1 MIKIMGRFIVVLMLC
16 SLVQVKAA
24 GNFIEIKGTQFV
36 DSTGQEIFLKG
47 FGLGGW
53 LVPEGYM
60 LHIPGFG
67 SPTDIQNKIS
77 ALIGPTAADQFW
89 QKYRHN
95 YVNKKDIEQI
105 AAWGFNSL
113 RLPFNYRLLSPKDQP
128 GVYLETGFAVIDTL
142 IEWCRASNIR
152 LILDMHCA
160 PGGQNAGNISDSD
173 GIEARLWTESANQD
187 RTVDLWREIAHR
199 YAREDVIV
207 GYDLLNEPV
216 LPSGYDGRDLRAL
229 YIRITSAIRQVDT
242 THIVFVEGNWYA
254 TDFSYL
260 TPQWD
265 TKLSYSFHDYWS
277 PSQLSSIQQYLT
289 IRQTYGVP
297 IWLGES
303 GENSNTWFYRM
314 IKIFDEKDIPWSW
327 WTHKKLETITSPYS
341 AKTNPLYEQ
350 VLAYWRG
357 EGPKPS
363 QAAAETGLFAM
374 AESLSIDKC
383 VYLPD
388 VKETLT
394 DPNHGLQNLPYVNH
408 TVPGVI
414 AAVDYDLGQNGY
426 GSYDT
431 DFENDGSGAA
441 WNTGYSYR
449 NDGVDIQL
457 SDDSDGF
464 PYSVGWLAQNEWM
477 SYTFKV
483 SLADTFDISVR
494 LAAPTSSG
502 QYILLI
508 DQKNIAKA
516 QNVASTG
523 GWYNWKDTN
532 YGSVYL
538 SAGKHVLK
546 FKCLSAGFNL
556 ERFDFKGRH
565 TSGGI
570 IDNKPLPKS
579 MILYPNFPN
588 PFNPGTHLK
597 YEIPS
602 SGFISVN
609 LYNVNGAFVRSLYK
623 GKKEAGVHIQSVVAT
638 GLSSGVYFYKI
649 TFKAS
654 EGLLSNS
661 KSARMILLK

>member
-1 MIKIMGRFIVVLMLC
+1 MLVF
-16 SLVQVKAA
+16 SLGASLTAA
-24 GNFIEIKGTQFV
+24 NFIKIKGTQFV
-36 DSTGQEIFLKG
+36 DSTGQEVFLKG

-77 ALIGPTAADQFW
+77 DLIGPEAADQFW
-89 QKYRHN
+89 QKYRRN
-95 YVNKKDIEQI
+95 YVNKKDIELI

-128 GVYLETGFAVIDTL
+128 GVYLDEGFAVIDTL
-142 IEWCRASNIR
+142 IEWCRSVNIR

-173 GIEARLWTESANQD
+173 GIEARLWTNPANQD
-187 RTVDLWREIAHR
+187 RTVELWREIARR

-242 THIVFVEGNWYA
+242 THIVFIEGNWYA

-303 GENSNTWFYRM
+303 GENSNTWFYKM
-314 IKIFDEKDIPWSW
+314 IKIFEEKDIPWSW
-327 WTHKKLETITSPYS
+327 WTHKKLETTTSPFS
-341 AKTNPLYEQ
+341 AKTNPQYEE

-357 EGPKPS
+357 DGEKPS
-363 QAAAETGLFAM
+363 QAVAETGLFAM
-374 AESLSIDKC
+374 ADSLSIDKC
-383 VYLPD
+383 TYLPD
-388 VKETLT
+388 VKESLT
-394 DPNHGLQNLPYVNH
+394 DPDHGLRNRPYVES
-408 TVPGVI
+408 TVPGTI
-414 AAVDYDLGQNGY
+414 QAVDYDLGQNGY
-426 GSYDT
+426 GSYDL
-431 DFENDGSGAA
+431 DFENDGSGSA
-441 WNTGYSYR
+441 WNTGYRYR
-449 NDGVDIQL
+449 NDGVDIEL
-457 SDDSDGF
+457 SKDDNGF
-464 PYSVGWLAQNEWM
+464 PYSVGWIEAHEWM
-477 SYTFKV
+477 NYTFNV
-483 SLADTFDISVR
+483 LHADTFDISVR
-494 LAAPTSSG
+494 LASASSSG
-502 QYILLI
+502 SYQLLI
-508 DQKNIAKA
+508 DQKKVSAPKS
-516 QNVASTG
+516 VPSTG
-523 GWYNWKDTN
+523 GWYNWTDTN

-538 SAGKHVLK
+538 SSGKHVLQ
-546 FKCLSAGFNL
+546 FMCLAGGFNL
-556 ERFDFKGRH
+556 ERFDFNGRH
-565 TSGGI
+565 VSDGI
-570 IDNKPLPKS
+570 NDNQQLPKS
-579 MILYPNFPN
+579 IIIYPNYPN

-597 YEIPS
+597 YKIPS
-602 SGFISVN
+602 TGFISIN
-609 LYNVNGAFVRSLYK
+609 LYNVNGSFVRLLYK
-623 GKKEAGVHIQSVVAT
+623 GKKEAGVHVQNVNAK

-649 TFKAS
+649 DFNPATGGPA
-654 EGLLSNS
+654 ES
-661 KSARMILLK
+661 KSARMLLLK